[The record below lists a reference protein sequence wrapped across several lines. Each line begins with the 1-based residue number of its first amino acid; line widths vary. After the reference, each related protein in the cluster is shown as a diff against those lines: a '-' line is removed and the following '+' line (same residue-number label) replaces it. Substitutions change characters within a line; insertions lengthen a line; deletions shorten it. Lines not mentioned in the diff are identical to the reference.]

1 MIEGKGTLREQM
13 MRCYLV
19 GYITQRHNDYKIVA
33 QNHELDNYKDFKI
46 LSAQEKLKEYG
57 MPEWIAKM
65 AISMA
70 RLMERTASFCM
81 CLWMFLSCSLKSLL
95 VKRQTYHGKKFY
107 PKLNYQEKR
116 IINILGS
123 AGYKPEDVTIIN
135 IPGQYTKYEIMPKV
149 SVFSGI
155 SYGQMWKSFIYA
167 VRTVFF
173 MKQKFGKD
181 DLLFRS
187 YSSFPFYLCF
197 YFISNL
203 DESNE
208 LVFVNHYDRWMYMCG
223 NSRLHK
229 IYVQHGKLWQD
240 HINRINCDVAYYLS
254 RSQKDILEY
263 TLFNNKPEAHF
274 RKVFD
279 YSGLEKLKNNGK
291 KDLLIVCLTI
301 YADRHEGIVE
311 QLYGKNVNIY
321 LKPHPGDN
329 LGIYENLQQRCPDI
343 VVLGKFDYPKV
354 DYVISYDSTLAD
366 EYEMHDIP
374 VLLYSN
380 PDYEKIFNEWFG

>member
-1 MIEGKGTLREQM
+1 MIEEKGTLREQM

-33 QNHELDNYKDFKI
+33 QNHEFDNYKEFKI
-46 LSAQEKLKEYG
+46 LGAKEKLKEYG
-57 MPEWIAKM
+57 LSSGLVRVAV
-65 AISMA
+65 AVA
-70 RLMERTASFCM
+70 RLMERTVSFCM
-81 CLWMFLSCSLKSLL
+81 CLWMLLSCLLKYLSTS
-95 VKRQTYHGKKFY
+95 KQTFKNRKFY

-116 IINILGS
+116 IINIFGS
-123 AGYKPEDVTIIN
+123 AGYKPEDITIID

-155 SYGQMWKSFIYA
+155 SCEQLWKAFVYS

-173 MKQKFGKD
+173 MKRKFGKD

-197 YFISNL
+197 FFVSNL
-203 DESNE
+203 DDSNE

-223 NSRLHK
+223 NSHLHK
-229 IYVQHGKLWQD
+229 TYVQHGKLWYD
-240 HINRINCDVAYYLS
+240 HIKRINCDVAYYLS
-254 RSQKDILEY
+254 RSQKEILEY
-263 TLFNNKPEAHF
+263 TLFCNKPEAHF

-311 QLYGKNVNIY
+311 QLNGKGVNIY

-329 LGIYENLQQRCPDI
+329 LGIYEQLQQKYPDI

-354 DYVISYDSTLAD
+354 DYVVSYDSTLAD

-374 VLLYSN
+374 VLLYTN
-380 PDYEKIFNEWFG
+380 PEYERIFNEWFG